1 MDLFNDH
8 DIDPKK
14 SSKLKMQRNLNTPIN
29 KKILKGEDTRKWLR
43 VEVKV
48 KYFFTSQ

>member
-1 MDLFNDH
+1 MDWFNDH

-14 SSKLKMQRNLNTPIN
+14 SSKLKMQRNLNTPI
-29 KKILKGEDTRKWLR
+29 KKNLKGEDTRKWLR

-48 KYFFTSQ
+48 KYFFTSH